1 MGNEKYVNYYIE
13 VLTNTVSDC
22 VIRNVSMQANA
33 KITDDVIK
41 EQTEKIDQITKKVKE
56 LEILNTKLKEDGL
69 INENNI
75 INDLKN
81 KLNDKSEEL
90 TRQSNI
96 INELNVK
103 IRDYELVKNQATHVE
118 TFKNELIKAR
128 DEIVNNRNEY
138 EKKLNALNVQRQK
151 EIENLIEKYDVE
163 KSTLSQTIAELNTK
177 IDYLQLSPAKRKK
190 IDEANKGAS
199 TATVIETVIA
209 DDNVI
214 KDGGMF

>member
-69 INENNI
+69 TNENNI

-81 KLNDKSEEL
+81 KLNDMSEEL

-163 KSTLSQTIAELNTK
+163 KNTLSQTIVDLNTK

>member
-138 EKKLNALNVQRQK
+138 EKK
-151 EIENLIEKYDVE
+151 
-163 KSTLSQTIAELNTK
+163 T
-177 IDYLQLSPAKRKK
+177 
-190 IDEANKGAS
+190 
-199 TATVIETVIA
+199 
-209 DDNVI
+209 
-214 KDGGMF
+214 